1 MIIFYL
7 CLSLALLS
15 PPKWLDTE
23 LDLLGEVGLLD
34 LDLWRPR
41 GLPEATLSSD
51 LEPGLCDMED
61 DLKNNQVKK
70 ISVIFIEKL
79 ENNQRTFLTA
89 LF

>member
-1 MIIFYL
+1 MGKAVSNLKSNNNFKIWLIIFYL

-61 DLKNNQVKK
+61 DLK
-70 ISVIFIEKL
+70 
-79 ENNQRTFLTA
+79 
-89 LF
+89 